1 MTTGPATRQI
11 YWNISYHWLL
21 YLFMLLPLVFL
32 GYGLWRRY
40 RMWRLGGPD
49 QRYGDWWE
57 RVRTVLWE
65 SGLQRRVLRDL
76 FPGLTHAF
84 IVWGMVA
91 LFGGTLVVMAQADAG
106 LPIYHGWFYLTVSL
120 ILDVFGA
127 LCLLGVVVAA
137 FRRYALRPAR
147 LDSRPDD
154 VVFLGILF
162 VLLVSGFVLEGLRI
176 AARPDPWGAYNPVGV
191 AFSLPFAGWPAVT
204 LASWYVVLWWG
215 HLAVAF
221 AFMAYLPFSK
231 ALHILVAPLNQFF
244 RRLGPV
250 GALSK
255 LDFEDETIE
264 TFGVSQVTQFS
275 WKHLMDADACTRCG
289 RCQDN
294 CPAHLSGKTLSP
306 KALAQG
312 VKAQM
317 EWTFAHR
324 GGKDGAAAA
333 GRDADEGPKLI
344 GGRIPEEALWACTT
358 CRACEESCPVFV
370 EHVEKTVSMRR
381 HLVMMESQFPPEL
394 QLTFKNLET
403 NFNPW
408 ALGWAGRADW
418 RKELAGG
425 EAGFEVPLISEHPN
439 PEYLLWVGCSGSFDA
454 RNRKVTLA
462 LARLLHRAGVDFAIL
477 GTEEKCCGDSARR
490 LGNEY
495 LYQTLAQ
502 ENVEVLKGYGVRRI
516 VTACPHCLNTLKNEY
531 PQLGGEFEVMHHT
544 QLLESLV
551 ALGRLKVAPIAPRV
565 TYHDSCYLGRYNSV
579 YEPPRRLVRA
589 ASGSRPVEMP
599 RHGARAF
606 CCGGGGGRV
615 WMEESQGRR
624 INVLRAGEA
633 VATGCSR
640 VVTACPF
647 CLTMLEDGIKLSG
660 TPASSAVAGELGA
673 AGAAG
678 KAAPSGAVTVCDVAE
693 LLQEAVQ

>member
-11 YWNISYHWLL
+11 YWDIDLHWLI
-21 YLFMLLPLVFL
+21 YIFMLLPLVLL
-32 GYGLWRRY
+32 GYGMWRRY
-40 RMWRLGGPD
+40 RMWRQGGPD
-49 QRYGDWWE
+49 QRFGDWWE
-57 RVRTVLWE
+57 RTKTVIWE

-76 FPGLTHAF
+76 FPGVTHAF
-84 IVWGMVA
+84 IFWGMLA
-91 LFGGTLVVMAQADAG
+91 LLGGTIVVGVQADAG
-106 LPIYHGWFYLTVSL
+106 LRIYHGWFYLAVSL

-127 LCLLGVVVAA
+127 LSLLAVVVAA
-137 FRRYALRPAR
+137 FRRYILRPAR
-147 LDSRPDD
+147 LDNRPDD
-154 VVFLGILF
+154 AYFLAILF
-162 VLLVSGFVLEGLRI
+162 VTLLSGFVLEGLRI

-191 AFSLPFAGWPAVT
+191 AFSLPFSGRPEAT
-204 LASWYVVLWWG
+204 LELWYAVLWWA
-215 HLAVAF
+215 HMAMAF
-221 AFMAYLPFSK
+221 TFMAYLPFSK
-231 ALHILVAPLNQFF
+231 ALHIFVAPVNQFF
-244 RRLGPV
+244 RRLGPA

-255 LDFEDETIE
+255 LNFEDETIE
-264 TFGVSQVTQFS
+264 TFGVSEVTQFS
-275 WKHLMDADACTRCG
+275 WKQLMDSDACTRCG

-294 CPAHLSGKTLSP
+294 CPAHLSGKALSP
-306 KALAQG
+306 KSLVQG

-317 EWTFAHR
+317 EWTFTHR
-324 GGKDGAAAA
+324 GVASQD
-333 GRDADEGPKLI
+333 DTGPKLI
-344 GGRIPEEALWACTT
+344 GDRVPEEALWACTT

-370 EHVEKTVSMRR
+370 EHVEKTVGMRR

-418 RKELAGG
+418 RKELAGAA
-425 EAGFEVPLISEHPN
+425 EPFEVPLLSEHPN

-462 LARLLHRAGVDFAIL
+462 LAKLLHRAGVDFAIL

-502 ENVEVLKGYGVRRI
+502 ENVEVLKGYGVQRI

-531 PQLGGEFEVMHHT
+531 PQFGGEFEVVHHS

-551 ALGRLKVAPIAPRV
+551 ATGRLKVAPITPKV
-565 TYHDSCYLGRYNSV
+565 TYHDSCFLGRYNRV
-579 YEPPRRLVRA
+579 YEEPRRLVLA
-589 ASGSRPVEMP
+589 ASGARPVEMP
-599 RHGARAF
+599 RHGASAF

-615 WMEESQGRR
+615 WMEESQGQR
-624 INVLRAGEA
+624 INVMRAKEA
-633 VATGCSR
+633 MGTGTSR

-647 CLTMLEDGIKLSG
+647 CLTMLEDGVKLSG
-660 TPASSAVAGELGA
+660 AATPA
-673 AGAAG
+673 
-678 KAAPSGAVTVCDVAE
+678 KVCDVAE